1 MAVFTKRDI
10 GGGVDLWP
18 RDSVNI
24 TAQSPDNPLYH
35 WRMGE
40 RWGWGGIKFMN
51 WSKYCDCNIRDFFVG
66 KRLVFGVVLETKHI
80 SVEFQAL
87 LRWSISE
94 AYTAIGQMD
103 SIN

>member
-40 RWGWGGIKFMN
+40 RWGGGGNQVYELEQIL
-51 WSKYCDCNIRDFFVG
+51 
-66 KRLVFGVVLETKHI
+66 RL
-80 SVEFQAL
+80 
-87 LRWSISE
+87 
-94 AYTAIGQMD
+94 
-103 SIN
+103 

>member
-35 WRMGE
+35 WRMGV
-40 RWGWGGIKFMN
+40 GGNQVYELEQIL
-51 WSKYCDCNIRDFFVG
+51 
-66 KRLVFGVVLETKHI
+66 RL
-80 SVEFQAL
+80 
-87 LRWSISE
+87 
-94 AYTAIGQMD
+94 
-103 SIN
+103 

>member
-35 WRMGE
+35 IG
-40 RWGWGGIKFMN
+40 GWGKDGGGGN
-51 WSKYCDCNIRDFFVG
+51 QVYE
-66 KRLVFGVVLETKHI
+66 LEQI
-80 SVEFQAL
+80 SRF
-87 LRWSISE
+87 
-94 AYTAIGQMD
+94 
-103 SIN
+103 